1 MTRGVS
7 VNNGAAVDGSA
18 LHRYSVGM
26 GKKQEK
32 KPARVMQKKKRKG
45 MGALIAALAVVLFC
59 AACALVYL
67 FAFPRVSIVADSSF
81 FQVVPSSDLIRLR
94 LNYAFGGT
102 RLSVVKLD
110 DQCFSFKDLF
120 VNAVSK
126 IKGKTVV
133 LSPMVSEYAIA
144 EDVDVSSV
152 LEQSTVIGITV
163 DKENTCFDCILIPD
177 ELPGWLD
184 ASSIVEAE
192 TSKMSQNVA
201 LVYSANKVS
210 YIQDIIDAFPAGHVS
225 VFEKKGSSA
234 IFASNTLEEMDRQ
247 GIVLA
252 LCPYVSTF
260 YRFFSNETTVQW
272 VVDYRFASVV
282 PEKNLY
288 AVVIP
293 DFSGL
298 RYVAEDVEKHS
309 NTLKTLP
316 YIYVKR

>member
-1 MTRGVS
+1 
-7 VNNGAAVDGSA
+7 
-18 LHRYSVGM
+18 M

-177 ELPGWLD
+177 ELSGWLD
-184 ASSIVEAE
+184 ASSIIEAE

-298 RYVAEDVEKHS
+298 QYAAEDVEKHS

-316 YIYVKR
+316 CIYVKR

>member
-184 ASSIVEAE
+184 ASSIIEAE

-298 RYVAEDVEKHS
+298 QYAAEDVEKHS

>member
-184 ASSIVEAE
+184 ASSIIEAE

>member
-1 MTRGVS
+1 
-7 VNNGAAVDGSA
+7 
-18 LHRYSVGM
+18 M
-26 GKKQEK
+26 GKKPEK
-32 KPARVMQKKKRKG
+32 LKQRKNRKG
-45 MGALIAALAVVLFC
+45 RGVIIAIAAIVLLC
-59 AACALVYL
+59 AACACVYL
-67 FAFPRVSIVADSSF
+67 FAFPRISIVADSSF

-94 LNYAFGGT
+94 LNYALSGT

-110 DQCFSFKDLF
+110 DQCFNSKDF
-120 VNAVSK
+120 YVNAISRVR
-126 IKGKTVV
+126 GKTVV

-152 LEQSTVIGITV
+152 LEQSTVMGITV

-184 ASSIVEAE
+184 ASSIIEAE

-201 LVYSANKVS
+201 LIYSANKVS
-210 YIQDIIDAFPAGHVS
+210 YIQDIIDAFPTGHVS
-225 VFEKKGSSA
+225 VFEKRGSSA

-252 LCPYVSTF
+252 MCPYVSTF

-298 RYVAEDVEKHS
+298 QYVAEDVEKHS
-309 NTLKTLP
+309 HTLGTLP